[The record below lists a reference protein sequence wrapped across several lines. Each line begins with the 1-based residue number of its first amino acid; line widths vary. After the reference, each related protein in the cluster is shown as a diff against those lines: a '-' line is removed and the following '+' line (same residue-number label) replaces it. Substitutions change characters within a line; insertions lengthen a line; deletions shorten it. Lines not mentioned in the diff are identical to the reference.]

1 MKIWVMLFTLALF
14 AGGACLGVAVDRNY
28 LAPQTAR
35 AESRGGRHHRG
46 EISVTDFV
54 HQLGLTEQQD
64 RDLDLILGETQRD
77 VEAYHRAIRDRH
89 ERSRERVMALLTAE
103 QKKKL
108 EELMA
113 ADDKKRGEEE
123 LARSLRFYTRLLELD
138 EAKAAAVRQVL
149 VEQREKKRDFFRN
162 ERHGEDY
169 SQIRPFLR
177 GLKEEQG
184 RRFQAILTPEQFKRY
199 QELEEWEH

>member
-1 MKIWVMLFTLALF
+1 MLFTLALF

-28 LAPQTAR
+28 LAPHPPRTDFR
-35 AESRGGRHHRG
+35 GSRHRG

-54 HQLGLTEQQD
+54 HQLSLTEQQD

-89 ERSRERVMALLTAE
+89 ERSRERVMALLTAD

-108 EELMA
+108 DEIKA
-113 ADDKKRGEEE
+113 AEDKKRSEEE
-123 LARSLRFYTRLLELD
+123 LSRSLRFYTRLLDLD
-138 EAKAAAVRQVL
+138 EAKSSAVRQVL
-149 VEQREKKRDFFRN
+149 VETKDQKRDFFKN

-177 GLKEEQG
+177 GLKEEQN
-184 RRFQAILTPEQFKRY
+184 RRFQSILSPEQYKRY
-199 QELEEWEH
+199 QEFEEWEH

>member
-28 LAPQTAR
+28 LAPHPPRT
-35 AESRGGRHHRG
+35 ESRGSRHRG
-46 EISVTDFV
+46 ELSVTDFV
-54 HQLGLTEQQD
+54 HQLSLTEQQD

-89 ERSRERVMALLTAE
+89 ERSRERVMALLTAD

-108 EELMA
+108 DELKA
-113 ADDKKRGEEE
+113 AEDKKRSEEE
-123 LARSLRFYTRLLELD
+123 MARSLRFYTRLLDLD
-138 EAKAAAVRQVL
+138 EAKASAVRQVL
-149 VEQREKKRDFFRN
+149 VENREKKRDFFKN

-184 RRFQAILTPEQFKRY
+184 RRFQAILTPDQFKRY
-199 QELEEWEH
+199 QEFEEWEH

>member
-28 LAPQTAR
+28 LAPQPPR
-35 AESRGGRHHRG
+35 AGSPGGRHRRA

-54 HQLGLTEQQD
+54 HQLSLTEEQD

-77 VEAYHRAIRDRH
+77 VEAYNRAIRDRH
-89 ERSRERVMALLTAE
+89 ERSRERVMALLTAD

-108 EELMA
+108 DEIKA
-113 ADDKKRGEEE
+113 AEDRKRSEEE
-123 LARSLRFYTRLLELD
+123 LNRSLRFYTRLLELD
-138 EAKAAAVRQVL
+138 EARAAAVRQVL
-149 VEQREKKRDFFRN
+149 AELRDKKRDFFRN

-177 GLKEEQG
+177 DLKEEQG
-184 RRFQAILTPEQFKRY
+184 RRFQAILTSEQFKRY
-199 QELEEWEH
+199 QEFEEWEH